1 MIRVVD
7 ASVAAKW
14 YLQEPFSEECLRLL
28 KSGAPVAVP
37 ELIDAQVGHML
48 WQRVKTHQLSVVE
61 AERILRNLKALP
73 LKRVPII
80 DLAEDA
86 LAVASATTRTFDE
99 ALYLALALRN
109 HTQLITADRTWFH
122 LVRTGNTG
130 PLVRFVVDAV
140 REG

>member
-14 YLQEPFSEECLRLL
+14 YLQEPFSEECMRVL
-28 KSGAPVAVP
+28 KGPDTIAVP

-48 WQRVKTHQLSVVE
+48 WQRVKTHQLSVLE

-73 LKRVPII
+73 IKRIPII
-80 DLAEDA
+80 NLAEDA

-99 ALYLALALRN
+99 ALYLALA
-109 HTQLITADRTWFH
+109 
-122 LVRTGNTG
+122 
-130 PLVRFVVDAV
+130 
-140 REG
+140 